1 MNDKIKETSEELLI
15 KIINFIFESEADESE
30 INDLFIEL
38 ATSLVAATIDFDKD
52 MKDIC
57 DDITQATHDI
67 AYMAEIGIKKYKD
80 GDTSNVKKTW
90 EWEEE

>member
-15 KIINFIFESEADESE
+15 KIINFIVESEADELE
-30 INDLFIEL
+30 MNNLLIEL
-38 ATSLVAATIDFDKD
+38 ATSLVTATIDFDKD

-67 AYMAEIGIKKYKD
+67 AYMAASGIEAYKS
-80 GDTSNVKKTW
+80 GDTSSVKKTW
-90 EWEEE
+90 EFDEE